1 MSHKKSLI
9 LRKNKY
15 WDYKK
20 KLEFTTEL
28 VDSSFFC
35 FQMGIAQNLSDIVS
49 FRNKNLAAWLLA
61 IAMYKRRLLS
71 MKTLTQILKLVG
83 KALVELIIWLAGKL
97 EGGK

>member
-20 KLEFTTEL
+20 ARIHYRVSGFE
-28 VDSSFFC
+28 FFC

-49 FRNKNLAAWLLA
+49 FCKKYGGMVACHSNVQKEA
-61 IAMYKRRLLS
+61 IEHENINTNFETGRKGIS
-71 MKTLTQILKLVG
+71 
-83 KALVELIIWLAGKL
+83 
-97 EGGK
+97 